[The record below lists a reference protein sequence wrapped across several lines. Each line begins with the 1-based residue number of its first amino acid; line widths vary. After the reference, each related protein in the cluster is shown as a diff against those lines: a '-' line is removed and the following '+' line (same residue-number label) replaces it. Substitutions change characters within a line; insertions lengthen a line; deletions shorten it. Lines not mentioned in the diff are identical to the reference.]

1 MSTMEWH
8 VAVGPDHV
16 TAVYESGTAGGD
28 AALFVCA
35 HGAGGSMSDKGMLA
49 TAAALRSAGIGVVR
63 FNFVYKEKGDR
74 RPDFMPKL
82 MDTVTAVVERV
93 RSDLGPLGVTA
104 DVGDARH
111 LGADDDSYDVVLLLG
126 PLYHL
131 IEHSD
136 RALALREAGRVVR
149 PGGLVGVA
157 AISKFASLFDGLA
170 RGLLFDPDFRPIVEV
185 DLAEG
190 QHRNPDQREHWF
202 TTAFLH
208 DPHDLRAE
216 IEESGLAILDLVG
229 IEGLAG
235 WLGNLADR
243 WETPEGRETILY
255 SARAV
260 ESEPSVL
267 GLSGHLLAVAR
278 APG

>member
-1 MSTMEWH
+1 M
-8 VAVGPDHV
+8 D
-16 TAVYESGTAGGD
+16 D
-28 AALFVCA
+28 L
-35 HGAGGSMSDKGMLA
+35 
-49 TAAALRSAGIGVVR
+49 
-63 FNFVYKEKGDR
+63 
-74 RPDFMPKL
+74 
-82 MDTVTAVVERV
+82 DTVIGHYQSSLEENRIAAGLGQLELVRTQEVLRRHLPPAPAEVLDVGGGTGVHAAWLVEDGHRVHVIDLAPRHVERV

-111 LGADDDSYDVVLLLG
+111 LGAEDESYDVVLLLG

-131 IEHSD
+131 TERSD
-136 RALALREAGRVVR
+136 RAQALREARRVVR

-170 RGLLFDPDFRPIVEV
+170 RGYLFDPAFRPIVEGA
-185 DLAEG
+185 LAGG
-190 QHRNPDQREHWF
+190 QHRNPDRREHWF
-202 TTAFLH
+202 TTAFFH
-208 DPHDLRAE
+208 HPDDLRAE
-216 IEESGLAILDLVG
+216 IEESGLAILGLVG

-235 WLGNLADR
+235 WLRNLADQ
-243 WETPEGRETILY
+243 WETPEGKETILY

>member
-1 MSTMEWH
+1 MDDLDTVIGHYQSSLEE
-8 VAVGPDHV
+8 DR
-16 TAVYESGTAGGD
+16 
-28 AALFVCA
+28 L
-35 HGAGGSMSDKGMLA
+35 
-49 TAAALRSAGIGVVR
+49 SAGLGQLELVRTREVLRRHLPPAPAEVLDVGGATGVHAAWLVEDGHR
-63 FNFVYKEKGDR
+63 VHVIDLAPR
-74 RPDFMPKL
+74 H
-82 MDTVTAVVERV
+82 VERV

-104 DVGDARH
+104 EVGDARH
-111 LGADDDSYDVVLLLG
+111 LAAADDSYDVVLLLG

-131 IEHSD
+131 TEHAD
-136 RALALREAGRVVR
+136 RVRALREAGRVVR

-157 AISKFASLFDGLA
+157 AISRFASLFDGLA
-170 RGLLFDPDFRPIVEV
+170 RGFLFDPDFRPIVEA

-208 DPHDLRAE
+208 HPDHLRAE

-229 IEGLAG
+229 VEGLAG
-235 WLGNLADR
+235 WLRNLSGR
-243 WETPEGRETILY
+243 WETPEGREAILY

-260 ESEPSVL
+260 EAEPSVL